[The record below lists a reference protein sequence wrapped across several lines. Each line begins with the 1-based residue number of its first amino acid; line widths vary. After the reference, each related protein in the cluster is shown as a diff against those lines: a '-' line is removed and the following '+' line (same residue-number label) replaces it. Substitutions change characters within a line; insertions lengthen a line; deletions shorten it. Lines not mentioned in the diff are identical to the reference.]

1 MSERERVS
9 GERATL
15 ESVSIVTRRERTDAA
30 WSRLNEFEDELTP
43 QELEVAE
50 AQAAVE
56 EDLAQ
61 LAGERNELVDT
72 LRRVQADF
80 ENYRKRVLREQ
91 TSLVE
96 RATERLVEDLLP
108 VLDSFD
114 GALGSLAGSDSPE
127 AEKVRDGVA
136 GIRTQFVSVLEKAGL
151 ERIEADG
158 TPFDPNEHEAVLQD
172 DGTGEPHVAE
182 TMRTGYRLK
191 GRVLRPA
198 MVARHARGLTRR
210 LPMLDTTRQPERA
223 EASGG
228 CSPASERQRAGYP
241 GSQRASE

>member
-1 MSERERVS
+1 M
-9 GERATL
+9 
-15 ESVSIVTRRERTDAA
+15 
-30 WSRLNEFEDELTP
+30 
-43 QELEVAE
+43 AE

-56 EDLAQ
+56 ADLAQ
-61 LAGERNELVDT
+61 LSGERNELVDT

-127 AEKVRDGVA
+127 AEKVRNGVV

-172 DGTGEPHVAE
+172 EGDG
-182 TMRTGYRLK
+182 
-191 GRVLRPA
+191 
-198 MVARHARGLTRR
+198 
-210 LPMLDTTRQPERA
+210 
-223 EASGG
+223 
-228 CSPASERQRAGYP
+228 
-241 GSQRASE
+241 

>member
-1 MSERERVS
+1 MSERWEA
-9 GERATL
+9 G
-15 ESVSIVTRRERTDAA
+15 
-30 WSRLNEFEDELTP
+30 TP
-43 QELEVAE
+43 PSTEQAVEQAE
-50 AQAAVE
+50 AEVQEAEAAVE
-56 EDLAQ
+56 SDLSQ
-61 LAGERNELVDT
+61 LEGERKELVDT

-114 GALGSLAGSDSPE
+114 GALGSLAGADSPE
-127 AEKVRDGVA
+127 TEKVRDGVM
-136 GIRTQFVSVLEKAGL
+136 GIRSQFLSALEKAGL

-158 TPFDPNEHEAVLQD
+158 APFDPNEHEAVLQD
-172 DGTGEPHVAE
+172 AGAGEPHVAE

-198 MVARHARGLTRR
+198 MVRVTH
-210 LPMLDTTRQPERA
+210 E
-223 EASGG
+223 S
-228 CSPASERQRAGYP
+228 
-241 GSQRASE
+241 

>member
-1 MSERERVS
+1 VN
-9 GERATL
+9 
-15 ESVSIVTRRERTDAA
+15 D
-30 WSRLNEFEDELTP
+30 RLNEFEEEATNA
-43 QELEVAE
+43 EAAVAE
-50 AQAAVE
+50 AEAAVE
-56 EDLAQ
+56 SDLSELAQ
-61 LAGERNELVDT
+61 LEGQRDELVDT

-114 GALGSLAGSDSPE
+114 GALGSLTGADSPE
-127 AEKVRDGVA
+127 AEKVRDGVV
-136 GIRTQFVSVLEKAGL
+136 GIRTQLVAVLEKAGL
-151 ERIEADG
+151 ERMEAEG
-158 TPFDPNEHEAVLQD
+158 APFDPNEHEAVLQD

-198 MVARHARGLTRR
+198 MVRVTHG
-210 LPMLDTTRQPERA
+210 E
-223 EASGG
+223 
-228 CSPASERQRAGYP
+228 
-241 GSQRASE
+241 